1 MKAFF
6 AGRKVKLL
14 TDEEQTKGID
24 IWHMELEEKE
34 MSHMTGRLEE
44 AAVFLYVAEGRLVC
58 QVNQEKEKLE
68 KGEGLFV
75 NRGNVYR
82 LAECGRYGVELYVII
97 MEKEYVEA
105 DGLIAEKY
113 IAPVLEN
120 ELFFH
125 LKLGTEQELPEILKN
140 LGEAARNKEEGY
152 ELKLRS
158 LAFELW
164 LNLYREMIAYQPSV
178 KKADVREKVKLC
190 QMLEYIH
197 VHYKEKIT
205 LGELAGNAGI
215 STGEYCRFFKKK
227 MNRTPFEYLQVYRIS
242 QSLPEILEKA
252 DTISNIALRHGF
264 AGSSYFTETFKK
276 EMGCAPGDY
285 RKWYKGE
292 MKECPL
298 KETDETAKTLK
309 KTEEF
314 VSIRKTSMPAHLL

>member
-1 MKAFF
+1 MKAFL
-6 AGRKVKLL
+6 AGRKVELL
-14 TDEEQTKGID
+14 TDEEQTKGIN

-44 AAVFLYVAEGRLVC
+44 SPVFLYVADGRLAC
-58 QVNQEKEKLE
+58 QVNQEKEELKE
-68 KGEGLFV
+68 GEGLFI
-75 NRGNVYR
+75 NSGNLYR
-82 LAECGRYGVELYVII
+82 LAECGRYGVELYVIV

-105 DGLIAEKY
+105 DRSIAQKY

-120 ELFFH
+120 ELLFH
-125 LKLGTEQELPEILKN
+125 LKFGAEQEIPEILKN
-140 LGEAARNKEEGY
+140 LGEAARDKEEGY

-164 LNLYREMIAYQPSV
+164 LNLYREMKAYQPSV

-190 QMLEYIH
+190 RMLEYIH
-197 VHYKEKIT
+197 THYKEKIT

-242 QSLPEILEKA
+242 QSLPEILEKT
-252 DTISNIALRHGF
+252 DTISNIALRYGF
-264 AGSSYFTETFKK
+264 TGSSYFTETFKK

-285 RKWYKGE
+285 RKWCKGE
-292 MKECPL
+292 MEECPL
-298 KETDETAKTLK
+298 KDIEEAPKISK
-309 KTEEF
+309 KEEEP
-314 VSIRKTSMPAHLL
+314 VSIRRTSMPAHLL